1 MIRELLSDST
11 VLTGSTVVVVFGILA
26 YMVISAI
33 VRGKELKDAWN
44 ECDDPNVPDLRK
56 YWCRKCKGHHGIYGG
71 GEKEITKCNNCDS
84 DDVHRVT
91 PITLWRKFGYSL
103 FTLVCLSL
111 GIYTETLVVDYL
123 PIPIAYVFYGM
134 AVLCAF
140 GFGYVYRTKS
150 AARNEW
156 LDWAKKRGY
165 EENAKKTEVN

>member
-1 MIRELLSDST
+1 MPLCIVCNSDYSE
-11 VLTGSTVVVVFGILA
+11 SLA
-26 YMVISAI
+26 ICPKCGFVPDASLVGA
-33 VRGKELKDAWN
+33 VKD
-44 ECDDPNVPDLRK
+44 EYPKHDPNLPDLKK

-84 DDVHRVT
+84 DDVHKVT

-111 GIYTETLVVDYL
+111 GIVAETLGVNTS
-123 PIPIAYVFYGM
+123 PIQIAYVFYGM

-156 LDWAKKRGY
+156 LIWAKERGY
-165 EENAKKTEVN
+165 EENAKKI